1 MLNMCTNCLPRNEA
15 IATGVFAKIWHG
27 WSFKRNG
34 AGGFSTNSIDA
45 SGPLFSPTPS
55 PYPRPVAMAGSSA
68 VDRHLASETVRLRP
82 SGSAE
87 NKHSSP
93 PGPELPLRKRGK
105 RKVQGGTKGNTWLWT
120 ELFGHCCMSQDNLG

>member
-45 SGPLFSPTPS
+45 SGPLFSTQGLWPWLA
-55 PYPRPVAMAGSSA
+55 PVLST
-68 VDRHLASETVRLRP
+68 DTWRLRP
-82 SGSAE
+82 S
-87 NKHSSP
+87 
-93 PGPELPLRKRGK
+93 
-105 RKVQGGTKGNTWLWT
+105 V
-120 ELFGHCCMSQDNLG
+120 